1 VVRGR
6 RPAAAARERLL
17 LANQNRK
24 ISSSTSSPATPH
36 IPCRT
41 WLQRCRTSQARKI
54 GYKNLAEAEFKAA
67 LPTAGLSLFLATLLW
82 SSHAAIA
89 DGVLFDGSRDL
100 SRLIGRPSTAMPV
113 SVSEA
118 LSRDLPA
125 KVLEGR

>member
-1 VVRGR
+1 MGEHARSST
-6 RPAAAARERLL
+6 PKAAALRELL
-17 LANQNRK
+17 VR
-24 ISSSTSSPATPH
+24 
-36 IPCRT
+36 
-41 WLQRCRTSQARKI
+41 LQRCRTSQARKI